1 MFQNCSVLTELDISN
16 WNTSILARTKD
27 MFRGCQ
33 NLKTIYASDKFVRSA
48 VIKQLSKWKN
58 KYGFVLPVSVNVS
71 RSDVLEQT
79 FEYSLNV
86 LMEEYEVDRDSLI
99 IEINENSLIENANQ
113 FVTILKRLRNHG
125 YKIELDDFGNGFL
138 SLKILSLVTFDVLK
152 IDGSLL
158 ENIENNEK
166 NELFFKIVIGLAKN
180 LDMFVIAEGVETENQ
195 LDFLKEVGCSCA
207 QGFYLSKPL
216 LANEFEDLIFKKE
229 K

>member
-1 MFQNCSVLTELDISN
+1 
-16 WNTSILARTKD
+16 
-27 MFRGCQ
+27 
-33 NLKTIYASDKFVRSA
+33 
-48 VIKQLSKWKN
+48 
-58 KYGFVLPVSVNVS
+58 
-71 RSDVLEQT
+71 
-79 FEYSLNV
+79 
-86 LMEEYEVDRDSLI
+86 MEEYEVDRDSLI

-125 YKIELDDFGNGFL
+125 YKIELDDFGNGYL

-152 IDGSLL
+152 IDDSLL

-195 LDFLKEVGCSCA
+195 LDFLKEVGCPCA

-216 LANEFEDLIFKKE
+216 LASEFEDLIFKKE